1 MTENDFQN
9 KYHEYKTT
17 DLMKAKIERLKL
29 KVTDEGGKVVPIYV
43 VKLDGEYCLMLG
55 SAVKALEGTGII
67 DEANG
72 VF

>member
-17 DLMKAKIERLKL
+17 DLMQAKIERLKL
-29 KVTDEGGKVVPIYV
+29 KVVDSAGKGSPVYV
-43 VKLDGEYCLMLG
+43 VKLGEEYTLMLG
-55 SAVKALEGTGII
+55 KAVKALEGTGII
-67 DEANG
+67 DEDSG